1 MIMNRKVLIFALGL
15 LLCSPGIH
23 AQDAQK
29 SELQQRAESADQQKK
44 VAEARFTY
52 IRAFEDYARTGKM
65 KQAVECGTKATAL
78 YYRENYYKEAFDLLR
93 RIGDTVGSATG
104 MTEAEKAALY
114 YQLSKERMQMYMKL
128 KKGESVR
135 EQLSAMENLANQSG
149 DAQLKNDLLY
159 NKAIYHYS
167 FGQVQQGNAVFK
179 QMADNLA
186 ASKDYGKMDEVYQT
200 LITNARKSGSAQ
212 MVAQSYS
219 NYLAW
224 KDSISEVRRL
234 DETGALK
241 KQIATHEATIADKD
255 SSLTTRQAIIWGLGI
270 LAAALAAA
278 LVFGALVLMRYILL
292 SRKQKKMIQLANE
305 SNALKAKFISNISA
319 QMGPT
324 LEKLDQKQPE
334 VKALISFASHIQTLS
349 DLENAPQSE
358 MQFEETPLQPLCEQ
372 LMDQVR
378 GTERQGVTL
387 SVNAPKLSA
396 SINREYVSHILLH
409 LLRNAVEYTPEGGTV
424 KLDYKKRGAHSHQFI
439 VTDSGPGIPEEQQ
452 GEIFKPFREIKDLTT
467 GDGLGLP
474 TCKQM
479 ALRMNGDLEIDPQY
493 TRGTRFLLDLHS

>member
-1 MIMNRKVLIFALGL
+1 
-15 LLCSPGIH
+15 
-23 AQDAQK
+23 
-29 SELQQRAESADQQKK
+29 
-44 VAEARFTY
+44 
-52 IRAFEDYARTGKM
+52 
-65 KQAVECGTKATAL
+65 
-78 YYRENYYKEAFDLLR
+78 
-93 RIGDTVGSATG
+93 
-104 MTEAEKAALY
+104 
-114 YQLSKERMQMYMKL
+114 
-128 KKGESVR
+128 
-135 EQLSAMENLANQSG
+135 
-149 DAQLKNDLLY
+149 
-159 NKAIYHYS
+159 
-167 FGQVQQGNAVFK
+167 
-179 QMADNLA
+179 
-186 ASKDYGKMDEVYQT
+186 
-200 LITNARKSGSAQ
+200 

-255 SSLTTRQAIIWGLGI
+255 SSLTTRQAIICGLGI
-270 LAAALAAA
+270 LAAALAVA
-278 LVFGALVLMRYILL
+278 LVLGALVLMRYILL
-292 SRKQKKMIQLANE
+292 CRKQKKT
-305 SNALKAKFISNISA
+305 KFISNISA

>member
-1 MIMNRKVLIFALGL
+1 
-15 LLCSPGIH
+15 
-23 AQDAQK
+23 
-29 SELQQRAESADQQKK
+29 
-44 VAEARFTY
+44 
-52 IRAFEDYARTGKM
+52 
-65 KQAVECGTKATAL
+65 
-78 YYRENYYKEAFDLLR
+78 
-93 RIGDTVGSATG
+93 
-104 MTEAEKAALY
+104 
-114 YQLSKERMQMYMKL
+114 
-128 KKGESVR
+128 
-135 EQLSAMENLANQSG
+135 
-149 DAQLKNDLLY
+149 
-159 NKAIYHYS
+159 
-167 FGQVQQGNAVFK
+167 
-179 QMADNLA
+179 
-186 ASKDYGKMDEVYQT
+186 
-200 LITNARKSGSAQ
+200 

-241 KQIATHEATIADKD
+241 KQIASHEATIADKD

-270 LAAALAAA
+270 LAAALAVA
-278 LVFGALVLMRYILL
+278 LVLGALVLMRYILL
-292 SRKQKKMIQLANE
+292 CRKQKKTIQLANE

-396 SINREYVSHILLH
+396 SINREYASHILLH